1 MNKLFNNDDNEDLF
15 NNLNDEGF
23 DDEFTFE
30 SDVSD
35 NSFDIEE
42 DVDTGGYSNLGAT
55 YKDSANNLDD
65 RTRLKIAL
73 VTFILGIIGIVIIL
87 VLSRFKGKV
96 DNVHSVE
103 QETQTIAQTTQTIQ
117 TTMEQTTKEQETE
130 TTTVEVET
138 EITSVVEG
146 SNSNV
151 SNSNIVDINIV
162 NKLGVDSIRDG
173 TFTVNGLYTELQ
185 DVGNSSSYVA
195 SYVSGK
201 IDGVL
206 GTYKV
211 EVPIS
216 LVGIIKEG
224 DTYNISYSIYTAEDR
239 VYVGNIMFK

>member
-30 SDVSD
+30 SASSD
-35 NSFDIEE
+35 NNFTDFNDGIEE
-42 DVDTGGYSNLGAT
+42 DADTGGYSNLGAT

-73 VTFILGIIGIVIIL
+73 VTFIVGIIGIVIIL
-87 VLSRFKGKV
+87 VFIRFKG
-96 DNVHSVE
+96 NVGSAE
-103 QETQTIAQTTQTIQ
+103 QETQTTQTIQ

-138 EITSVVEG
+138 EVATVVDS

-151 SNSNIVDINIV
+151 VDINIV

-173 TFTVNGLYTELQ
+173 TFTVNGLHTELQ

>member
-1 MNKLFNNDDNEDLF
+1 MFNNDDNEDLF

-30 SDVSD
+30 SASSA
-35 NSFDIEE
+35 NSFNDDIEE
-42 DVDTGGYSNLGAT
+42 DVDTGGYSNLGST

-73 VTFILGIIGIVIIL
+73 VTFIVGIIGIVIIL
-87 VLSRFKGKV
+87 VLIRFKG
-96 DNVHSVE
+96 NVGSAE
-103 QETQTIAQTTQTIQ
+103 QETQTTQTIQ

-173 TFTVNGLYTELQ
+173 TFTVNGLHTELQ